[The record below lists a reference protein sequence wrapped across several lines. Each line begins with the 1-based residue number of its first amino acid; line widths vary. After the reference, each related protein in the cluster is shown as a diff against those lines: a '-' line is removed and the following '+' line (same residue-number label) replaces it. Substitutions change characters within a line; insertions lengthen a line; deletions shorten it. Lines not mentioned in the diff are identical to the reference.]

1 MTTKTSSTT
10 PAYPVTLTID
20 YPDRSL
26 NRLTT
31 FFRIFTVIPIAIILA
46 LITGGNFDPSATN
59 SWTWLYAS
67 GGILFL
73 PILLMILFRQKYPK
87 WWFDWNI
94 ALTKFGIRVATYIG
108 LLTDVYPSTD
118 EEQAVHIEIPYPDVP
133 KDLSRG
139 LPLVKW
145 FLAIPHYIILVFLGI
160 AAIVCVVI
168 AWFAILFTG
177 RYPRGLFDFVVGVGR
192 WSLRVS
198 AYAFLLTTD
207 RYPLFSLN

>member
-1 MTTKTSSTT
+1 
-10 PAYPVTLTID
+10 
-20 YPDRSL
+20 
-26 NRLTT
+26 
-31 FFRIFTVIPIAIILA
+31 
-46 LITGGNFDPSATN
+46 
-59 SWTWLYAS
+59 
-67 GGILFL
+67 
-73 PILLMILFRQKYPK
+73 MILFRQKYPK

-94 ALTKFGIRVATYIG
+94 ALTKFSIRVGTYIG

-118 EEQAVHIEIPYPDVP
+118 EEQAVHLEIPYPDVP

-145 FLAIPHYIILVFLGI
+145 FLAIPHYFVLFFLGI

-177 RYPRGLFDFVVGVGR
+177 RYPRGLFDFVVGVCR
-192 WSLRVS
+192 WALRVN